1 MSWDTDIPA
10 GGDQGP
16 CHGTLTC
23 LLEVV
28 KKHAMEHWH
37 TCWRWSRYML
47 WNTDIPAGGGQ
58 EQYYG
63 TPTYLLEVVKKN
75 TMEH

>member
-1 MSWDTDIPA
+1 ML
-10 GGDQGP
+10 GD
-16 CHGTLTC
+16 
-23 LLEVV
+23 
-28 KKHAMEHWH
+28 
-37 TCWRWSRYML
+37 
-47 WNTDIPAGGGQ
+47 TDIPAGGGQ